1 MRTLFGVTPLDGIAF
16 AAAPLVLI
24 AAATLACAYPAF
36 RAASTDPALA
46 LRAE

>member
-1 MRTLFGVTPLDGIAF
+1 
-16 AAAPLVLI
+16 VLI
-24 AAATLACAYPAF
+24 AVATLACAIPAI